1 MESRSHTN
9 ILRLCFGVHGVTWS
23 NPALESPETKPY
35 ARTISAGLDGICFDA
50 KINNFRVA
58 CKSDLC
64 VYPFEVW

>member
-9 ILRLCFGVHGVTWS
+9 ILHLCFGVHGVTWS
-23 NPALESPETKPY
+23 NPGLESPEIKSN
-35 ARTISAGLDGICFDA
+35 ARTISDLDGICFDA

-64 VYPFEVW
+64 VHLFEVW